1 MLKKKS
7 NVSNQKILQAVQG
20 LDKTV
25 QVLDKKLQDL
35 DVKVSQNTTNIDK
48 LASAINDFANH
59 TEERFD
65 KIDQRFDKIESTMV
79 TKDYLDDKLSD
90 LKIDMLGTV
99 DKKDKKVNTLI
110 KVLDN
115 KKIINKKEVKLIMTA

>member
-7 NVSNQKILQAVQG
+7 TTSI
-20 LDKTV
+20 DD
-25 QVLDKKLQDL
+25 VL
-35 DVKVSQNTTNIDK
+35 
-48 LASAINDFANH
+48 SAINTFAEDTNQK
-59 TEERFD
+59 F
-65 KIDQRFDKIESTMV
+65 KSIDQRFDKIGSTMV

-90 LKIDMLGTV
+90 LKINMLGTV

>member
-7 NVSNQKILQAVQG
+7 TTSIDDVLSVINTFAEDTNQKF
-20 LDKTV
+20 K
-25 QVLDKKLQDL
+25 
-35 DVKVSQNTTNIDK
+35 S
-48 LASAINDFANH
+48 
-59 TEERFD
+59 
-65 KIDQRFDKIESTMV
+65 IDQRFDKIGSTMV

-99 DKKDKKVNTLI
+99 DKKDKKANTLI

-115 KKIINKKEVKLIMTA
+115 KKIINKKEVKLIITA